1 MSRPI
6 LLLMLTLVQGYIS
19 AQTLEELLEA
29 KLPTASE
36 YAYSTF
42 KSTRI
47 VNGHSIQRMPEKQL
61 DFRISHRFSELN
73 GGIYE
78 FFGLDYAQ
86 IHLSL
91 EYGINDWLMVGLG
104 RSNFEKTADGFAKFS
119 VLRQSS
125 GERNM
130 PVHLSF
136 LLAAEVFGMKWMDG
150 ADRTFGSR
158 MTYVQQILVARKFND
173 AFSLQLTPTHIFR
186 NLPPYAE
193 EPHSLFALGI
203 GGMYKVTNRMSVN
216 CEYYPVFRDRT
227 EFSGI
232 KYHNPFSIGVD
243 IETGGHVFQLM
254 LTNSRSMREGS
265 FIGRTTGN
273 WFDGDIHFGFNISRI
288 FSFN

>member
-1 MSRPI
+1 MVRSM
-6 LLLMLTLVQGYIS
+6 LLLILTIFQGYIS
-19 AQTLEELLEA
+19 AQTLEDLLEA
-29 KLPTASE
+29 KLPAESE

-91 EYGINDWLMVGLG
+91 EYGIKDWLMVGLG

-136 LLAAEVFGMKWMDG
+136 LLSAEAYGMKWLDQ
-150 ADRTFGSR
+150 ADRDL
-158 MTYVQQILVARKFND
+158 QQILIARKFND
-173 AFSLQLTPTHIFR
+173 AFSIQFTPTHLYR
-186 NLPPYAE
+186 NLPPGPSE
-193 EPHSLFALGI
+193 TNSLFALGV
-203 GGMYKVTNRMSVN
+203 GGMVKVTSRMSLN
-216 CEYYPVFRDRT
+216 GEYYPVFRDQT

-273 WFDGDIHFGFNISRI
+273 WLDGDIHFGFNISRV